1 MSQDFNDNNCSFI
14 IRLVKMIKE
23 LYEAEL
29 LLDEKILSTGINKKE
44 NFALFDKEWLDS
56 WKNIVGY
63 ESIKEKCMNVKSEE
77 DIKLILNEVSQVFD
91 KLNTMQKL
99 KELGEMDSSKL
110 MKNKKKCTINEESN
124 FIPLLSHKCVYF
136 SSSIKAKF
144 TINSEISKGIIFI
157 HDLFPEKDKEQN
169 LILLYKNLG
178 KNKEFNKI
186 IIKLEPKVNIRN
198 VIKELKNKEIEEILN
213 ILNNKKYNYKII
225 EQEKKELGK
234 EYEEK
239 RKEEENKRKKGEEKK
254 RIEENEKIKDN
265 EMKIISIKQSD
276 DKNEIKR
283 LKDELEKYKIE
294 NEKLKKDLYKAN
306 KNIS

>member
-44 NFALFDKEWLDS
+44 NFDLFDKEWLDS

-63 ESIKEKCMNVKSEE
+63 ESIKEKCIKIKCEE
-77 DIKLILNEVSQVFD
+77 DIKLILKEVSQVFD

-110 MKNKKKCTINEESN
+110 MKNKKRNTINEESN
-124 FIPLLSHKCVYF
+124 FIPVLSARSQYF
-136 SSSIKAKF
+136 SNSIKGKF

-157 HDLFPEKDKEQN
+157 HDLFPEKNKEQN

-186 IIKLEPKVNIRN
+186 IVKLDPKVKIPN
-198 VIKELKNKEIEEILN
+198 VVKELKNKEIEEILN
-213 ILNNKKYNYKII
+213 ILNNKKYNFKII
-225 EQEKKELGK
+225 EQEKMLLLV
-234 EYEEK
+234 
-239 RKEEENKRKKGEEKK
+239 N
-254 RIEENEKIKDN
+254 NS
-265 EMKIISIKQSD
+265 MASII
-276 DKNEIKR
+276 
-283 LKDELEKYKIE
+283 
-294 NEKLKKDLYKAN
+294 
-306 KNIS
+306 